1 MLGELPAT
9 VEEDHRRGKRLMTNR
24 KTTDVQLNLV
34 FSRPEDLR
42 LHEFLKKKAYEA
54 RYSIS
59 TFILLSLQQ
68 AFQGQIDEEEVN
80 AVAQEALSKVRA
92 RTAEPSQPTPVPETT
107 PASPMPTLTPELEE
121 SIRAKIAARTTKK
134 R

>member
-1 MLGELPAT
+1 
-9 VEEDHRRGKRLMTNR
+9 MTNR

-92 RTAEPSQPTPVPETT
+92 RTVESSQPSSVPEPT
-107 PASPMPTLTPELEE
+107 PAPPMPTLTPELEE